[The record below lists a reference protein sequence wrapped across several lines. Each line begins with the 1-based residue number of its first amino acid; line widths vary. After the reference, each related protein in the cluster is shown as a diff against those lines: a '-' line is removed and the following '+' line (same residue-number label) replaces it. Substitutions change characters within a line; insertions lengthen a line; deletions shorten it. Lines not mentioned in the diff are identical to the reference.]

1 MIRYGGNTA
10 LRDANTATIIYTVYI
25 ACTVL
30 QPWRK
35 MYGGVPKSG
44 YDSEWMKGGLDSPFD

>member
-10 LRDANTATIIYTVYI
+10 LRDANTASIIYTVYI

-35 MYGGVPKSG
+35 MYGGLEGLQKVVVTPSG
-44 YDSEWMKGGLDSPFD
+44 